1 MTRAIGMQL
10 GSAAVAAL
18 LWAGLPSQAHAQF
31 FGFGGVVLD
40 PSNLARN
47 VLHYERRLEQ
57 IAMQKQ
63 QLEAQLAALRKLRD
77 PSWRDIGT
85 VLARIETLVREGEA
99 LAYNLATIDAEF
111 QQLFPGIEVYGDYPA
126 EQGVQAART
135 LATLR
140 GALGATREAT
150 AALPGGVARLQAMK
164 RQMAELQGHEQALEL
179 NGTIG
184 MYSAEE
190 LTMLRQ
196 ALAAQTNIQAVYF
209 ANRVNAESQA
219 ETTVRTNLAAM
230 SAPGPRYPGFSLQV
244 TP

>member
-1 MTRAIGMQL
+1 MTKANGVRL
-10 GSAAVAAL
+10 HTAAVAIL

-111 QQLFPGIEVYGDYPA
+111 QRLFPGTEVYADYPT
-126 EQGVQAART
+126 EQGIQAART

-140 GALGATREAT
+140 GALGATREAN
-150 AALPGGVARLQAMK
+150 AALPGGVARLQAGCY
-164 RQMAELQGHEQALEL
+164 R
-179 NGTIG
+179 
-184 MYSAEE
+184 S
-190 LTMLRQ
+190 
-196 ALAAQTNIQAVYF
+196 
-209 ANRVNAESQA
+209 
-219 ETTVRTNLAAM
+219 
-230 SAPGPRYPGFSLQV
+230 
-244 TP
+244 